1 MIKKIAFFLP
11 LFVLVLSAAANIVMA
26 AHVSDVGAKTHE
38 YEAKTN
44 KLSAHNEEMLQTL
57 ASKQSLASIKD
68 WAISQG
74 FVPHSSV
81 VVIRSASTKI
91 ASIAIQ

>member
-1 MIKKIAFFLP
+1 MRKKILFFFPLCVLIVSAF
-11 LFVLVLSAAANIVMA
+11 ANIIMA

-38 YEAKTN
+38 YEAKTV
-44 KLSAHNEEMLQTL
+44 KLSAHNDEMLQTL
-57 ASKQSLASIKD
+57 ASKQSLASIKE

-74 FVPHSSV
+74 FIPHGTIV
-81 VVIRSASTKI
+81 VLKSASTKI